1 MDTYHQDYT
10 GGYTH
15 SHVGPYN
22 SNPMGTYHQDDAA
35 DSSLLAAWNQEQ
47 MGALNPICV
56 STHHQGQTGTHDTSL
71 VGTHYQGQMGSHHQS
86 EININDLTGVNQFLK
101 PLKTLANQ
109 LPPPKLVYDGSQTA
123 RTDLSVH
130 ENPDIV
136 KQMPIRDTSRLMKK
150 RSSRIPRR
158 RRENP

>member
-86 EININDLTGVNQFLK
+86 EININDLTGISPYLK
-101 PLKTLANQ
+101 PLKTRANQ
-109 LPPPKLVYDGSQTA
+109 SPPSDRVYDGPQTA
-123 RTDLSVH
+123 RTDLSVRQ
-130 ENPDIV
+130 NPDIV
-136 KQMPIRDTSRLMKK
+136 EKRPIIDTSRLMKK
-150 RSSRIPRR
+150 RSSRISRR
-158 RRENP
+158 RSKNP